1 MPNRSLRHWL
11 ARATACLALAMSGL
25 AQAQVT
31 TAYVTDLQMV
41 SSTRV
46 TSTLTDFV
54 YRIRLTNQGPA
65 LQGASASVQSLAAA
79 TEIRDNDVFLGDVA
93 AGTTITSTDTFTLR
107 QNQSVAFNPGNLVW
121 TVRAVAANTPP
132 VADAGADQTVR
143 TGM

>member
-1 MPNRSLRHWL
+1 MPNRSLRYWL

-31 TAYVTDLQMV
+31 AYVTDLQLV

-65 LQGASASVQSLAAA
+65 LQGASASV
-79 TEIRDNDVFLGDVA
+79 
-93 AGTTITSTDTFTLR
+93 
-107 QNQSVAFNPGNLVW
+107 
-121 TVRAVAANTPP
+121 VREASEV
-132 VADAGADQTVR
+132 
-143 TGM
+143 